1 MGLKFT
7 VNESLETIQKLDETI
22 LENTRPNLQ

>member
-7 VNESLETIQKLDETI
+7 VNKSLENIQKLDETI
-22 LENTRPNLQ
+22 LENTTPNLQ

>member
-7 VNESLETIQKLDETI
+7 MNKSLETIQKLDETI
-22 LENTRPNLQ
+22 LENTMLNLQ

>member
-7 VNESLETIQKLDETI
+7 VNKSLETIQKLDETI
-22 LENTRPNLQ
+22 LENTTSNLQ